1 MDRRSGDK
9 SVAINVRVSPEVKR
23 QAEEVLELLGIP
35 MSTAI
40 DMYLRQIALTGS
52 IPFELTL
59 PVNLAHVRSREVE
72 QRAKQAEDQMH
83 SDYRTMARSKVH
95 NSDLLSAMRDTNRH
109 RNDE

>member
-52 IPFELTL
+52 IPFDLTL
-59 PVNLAHVRSREVE
+59 PVNPANVRSREAE
-72 QRAKQAEDQMH
+72 QRAQAEAQMH

-109 RNDE
+109 RDDE